1 MLCKTAIGT
10 TVLKGVNFTQTIAQK
25 QLERGLAD
33 NIRWQGNSG
42 AKLGFMTW
50 KEFIYPSPKLQELYR
65 LALCICG
72 ATILLGA
79 WQDLNYHWGLLTV
92 IPFLFIYQFGSY
104 LTHSRLISKSKKQVL
119 SIGMEFIDGVIA
131 GALIAL
137 VGFDPII
144 TLALGSTFLITIVG
158 SMKPTAPL
166 DIGGTFIGLL
176 TGYWLLPITIDPGT
190 AVQLMILLIAFAYC
204 LLNTNMARHTHFLLA
219 DQHDSVLRQ
228 NDWLTLRTFH
238 LSKYLS
244 PALRKAILTGKD
256 VKAGTQEKTLTVF
269 FSDMEGF
276 TKLAENLDPEQLTAL
291 LNTYLTEMSEI
302 AFRFGG
308 TVDKVIGDSIMVFFG
323 DPESRGVRSDAIS
336 CVSMALSMK
345 KAMTELQARWVIE
358 GIANPP
364 ALRMGINS
372 GVCKVGNF
380 GTENRLDYTLLGR
393 AVNLASRLESS
404 AQSHEILV
412 SRDTYDLI
420 KDAVK
425 CIDKGQILVK
435 GFADPVNVFSVVDL
449 HKNLASSQPK
459 KRQAVV

>member
-1 MLCKTAIGT
+1 M
-10 TVLKGVNFTQTIAQK
+10 
-25 QLERGLAD
+25 AD

-42 AKLGFMTW
+42 AKLSFMTW

-459 KRQAVV
+459 KHQALA